1 MIYPSYGNYALPG
14 RAEALAA
21 PLRAFHSQADRRRI
35 SAGPALGLVPITRL
49 LTYQAGRSGAFPALL
64 ASARFAPAG
73 YPLNGRERLV
83 TTKIDA
89 AAAAT
94 FTHDNTHSCINT
106 AASTV

>member
-1 MIYPSYGNYALPG
+1 MLRMI
-14 RAEALAA
+14 
-21 PLRAFHSQADRRRI
+21 AFTVAS
-35 SAGPALGLVPITRL
+35 LLLPITRL

-64 ASARFAPAG
+64 ASAWSAPAS

-89 AAAAT
+89 AAAAIL
-94 FTHDNTHSCINT
+94 THDNIHSCIHT